1 MSVAKVHTSS
11 VAVVPPATVWRSI
24 QSLRCFADKSFVR
37 WPPHINLLYPF
48 HPDGP
53 QVPELSGA
61 AKGEES
67 DSGHHS
73 GGRQRSGANRSSGGL
88 GRSGARRS
96 GPGRAVSA
104 ATAADASLAAVV
116 TTWDAPRGH
125 VAGELQLTHA
135 SAGSSGGLVE
145 DPFGQLAA
153 RAGRA
158 LARVEPFTL
167 RLEELRVFRHS
178 ARSITVWA
186 DPIAVP
192 HPNTAA
198 AMAAAADGGA
208 QAEPAAP
215 VGLVAVQALLEA
227 EFPACTDLGADEG
240 RGIRGFVPHLS
251 LGQLRDEREL
261 EALQAA
267 WKPLEWVVDSVQLIS
282 RRGYLSPFTVRYH
295 VPFGLN
301 AEGLGPGTA
310 AASRSAGRSL
320 VRAVCQLDVPYVAT
334 AANLQ
339 PRAGQLQEKKEERQ
353 EVVEPANGDDTQSL
367 VQRFAMPCLVLP
379 TRPPQPAC
387 STLQQTSTGS
397 GAPPPCTAAAGAAM
411 ERTNGVARV
420 QAATA
425 ASPGELGALESHPAV
440 LAGRSYRLVFNR
452 PGGRANLAPTRDLGS
467 DPGLQAVHGVLHRL
481 PLEGMTRLLLVVHE
495 AW

>member
-1 MSVAKVHTSS
+1 MRAVGSQVHTSS

-158 LARVEPFTL
+158 LARVEPFT
-167 RLEELRVFRHS
+167 
-178 ARSITVWA
+178 
-186 DPIAVP
+186 
-192 HPNTAA
+192 
-198 AMAAAADGGA
+198 
-208 QAEPAAP
+208 
-215 VGLVAVQALLEA
+215 VG
-227 EFPACTDLGADEG
+227 P
-240 RGIRGFVPHLS
+240 
-251 LGQLRDEREL
+251 
-261 EALQAA
+261 
-267 WKPLEWVVDSVQLIS
+267 
-282 RRGYLSPFTVRYH
+282 
-295 VPFGLN
+295 
-301 AEGLGPGTA
+301 
-310 AASRSAGRSL
+310 
-320 VRAVCQLDVPYVAT
+320 
-334 AANLQ
+334 
-339 PRAGQLQEKKEERQ
+339 
-353 EVVEPANGDDTQSL
+353 
-367 VQRFAMPCLVLP
+367 
-379 TRPPQPAC
+379 
-387 STLQQTSTGS
+387 
-397 GAPPPCTAAAGAAM
+397 
-411 ERTNGVARV
+411 
-420 QAATA
+420 
-425 ASPGELGALESHPAV
+425 
-440 LAGRSYRLVFNR
+440 
-452 PGGRANLAPTRDLGS
+452 
-467 DPGLQAVHGVLHRL
+467 
-481 PLEGMTRLLLVVHE
+481 
-495 AW
+495 